1 MGALLFQ
8 TEYRANGMTLLV
20 IGTVTLLVILAAAS
34 LVHAAGWI
42 RPLGRM
48 PYGTWTND

>member
-1 MGALLFQ
+1 
-8 TEYRANGMTLLV
+8 MTWLV
-20 IGTVTLLVILAAAS
+20 TGTVTLLVILAAAS

-48 PYGTWTND
+48 PYDPWTID